1 MLNLFGDLS
10 EEEEDEVDSEH
21 ESNPQPSFYRA
32 VTRLSIV
39 LLHFLLSAETST
51 GLIKEGS
58 SILLKHFS
66 CNILATF
73 REFEKQLCKWMMRS
87 GLLKMPH

>member
-58 SILLKHFS
+58 SILLKHFRNYLMNLPRS

-73 REFEKQLCKWMMRS
+73 REFEKQLCKFS
-87 GLLKMPH
+87 G